1 MHRTVGIALGLVV
14 VILFFAVIGGA
25 RPERTTSPS
34 QAAISQR

>member
-1 MHRTVGIALGLVV
+1 MQRTFGVALGLVI

-34 QAAISQR
+34 QAPISQR